1 MKFLASLR
9 ALCSALFHSKHV
21 DAEMDEEMRLH
32 IQNRAHDLERSG
44 LSRGEAERRA
54 RIEFGGVERFKEEV
68 RETGWMTHLDS
79 SLRDFQYAFRSLRKD
94 RRFVGTAVFALAL
107 GIGAA
112 TVAFSA
118 FYNLLFDAFA
128 AKDAGQL
135 AVLSVQNADLGERPE
150 INLVPLEGSLSD
162 LDVIRRQSQ
171 SFEDLAGS
179 AHGIE
184 LLNDGK
190 DNHQVYVAHVT
201 GNAFEFYGVAPLLGR
216 GIIADDSK
224 AGAMPVFVMGYRTW
238 MGEFGADPGLVGKNF
253 LLNGEQRTLVG
264 VMPPRFQA
272 FGAMQ
277 QIWAPIK
284 DSRGA
289 AGNASEP
296 SVGMIMARLKRGVKT
311 DSASA
316 ELDVIVKALAK
327 SKPNEFPKHFTA
339 RVQTATDFLMG
350 PWGIGS
356 AGGAET
362 EHFDI
367 KHMLYDLLAG
377 VLLLLLIACSGVAN
391 LLLARGAM
399 REKEIAVR
407 SALGATRWRLVRQL
421 LVESSVL
428 AFAACALGCFL
439 AYFGVKGVAA
449 VVPHKGQSIGGE
461 AILGLDFTVLFF
473 TLGVTAVTTLLCG
486 LAPAL
491 HAVGRDLQLQ
501 LTGSGKGTAGSL
513 RHGRFRAGL
522 VIVEVALSIVLLT
535 GAGLMIRSF
544 YELTHIDLGFNDKNL
559 LFVATWSPRR
569 GDEKPEEQAV
579 KFKKIVERL
588 KVLPGVTELAI
599 NNSLPGYNPS
609 KRYEATVPG
618 STRSERAGFDKCSE
632 SLLRTLEMKMV
643 SGRWL
648 SPSDVDSGQHVA
660 VINQTMATHFFGT
673 ENPLGRQVLVRGFED
688 KSQPPRDA
696 YFQVIGVLRDVKDFG
711 PQVPVL
717 PMAFIPHT
725 IGDGGLSYF
734 GGGILFLRTKGDPGL
749 LMNAVRN
756 EVWAVDRDQMFSP
769 ETGPYTE
776 EFYRLTY
783 SAHEFGLTT
792 FTGVAGIALV
802 LVVIGVFSVMAYT
815 VSLRTQEIGVRMAL
829 GAQQGEILRMVLGKG
844 FVLLA
849 AGICIGLF
857 ASYGLTRFLKSQI
870 WGVSATDP
878 WTFGAVVALVV
889 IAGLAACLLP
899 ARRAAS
905 VDPLVALRYE

>member
-1 MKFLASLR
+1 
-9 ALCSALFHSKHV
+9 
-21 DAEMDEEMRLH
+21 MDRL
-32 IQNRAHDLERSG
+32 I
-44 LSRGEAERRA
+44 
-54 RIEFGGVERFKEEV
+54 
-68 RETGWMTHLDS
+68 
-79 SLRDFQYAFRSLRKD
+79 RDFRYALRSLRKD

-112 TVAFSA
+112 TVAFSG
-118 FYNLLFDAFA
+118 FYNLLFNAFA
-128 AKDAGQL
+128 AKDASRL
-135 AVLSVQNADLGERPE
+135 VVFSVQNAESLGLPE
-150 INLVPLEGSLSD
+150 LNLQPLEGSLSD
-162 LDVIRRQSQ
+162 LDAIRGQSQ
-171 SFEDLAGS
+171 AFENVVGF

-190 DNHQVYVAHVT
+190 DNHQVYVAKVT
-201 GNAFEFYGVAPLLGR
+201 GNAFDFYGVPPMLGR
-216 GIIADDSK
+216 GILVDDAK
-224 AGAMPVFVMGYRTW
+224 PGAEPVFVMGYRAW
-238 MGEFGADPGLVGKNF
+238 RGEFGADPSLVGRNF

-272 FGAMQ
+272 FGALQ
-277 QIWAPIK
+277 QVWVPII
-284 DSRGA
+284 DTRGA
-289 AGNASEP
+289 GGGVSEP
-296 SVGMIMARLKRGVKT
+296 FVGTFMARLKPGESIE
-311 DSASA
+311 DASA
-316 ELDVIVKALAK
+316 ELDVIVKRLAQ
-327 SKPNEFPKHFTA
+327 SKPKEFPKHFTA
-339 RVQTATDFLMG
+339 RVQSATDFLMG

-356 AGGAET
+356 AGGPET

-377 VLLLLLIACSGVAN
+377 VMMLLLIACSGVAN
-391 LLLARGAM
+391 LLLARAAV

-407 SALGATRWRLVRQL
+407 LALGATRWRLVRQL

-428 AFAACALGCFL
+428 AIAACALGCVF

-461 AILGLDFTVLFF
+461 AVIGLDFTVLLF
-473 TLGVTAVTTLLCG
+473 TLGLTALTAVPCG
-486 LAPAL
+486 LAPAIHTL
-491 HAVGRDLQLQ
+491 GRDLQPQ
-501 LTGSGKGTAGSL
+501 LTGSGKGTSGSF
-513 RHGRFRAGL
+513 RHGKFRTGL

-544 YELTHIDLGFNDKNL
+544 YELTHIDLGFNAKNL

-569 GDEKPEEQAV
+569 GDDKPEHLAINFE
-579 KFKKIVERL
+579 KIVERL
-588 KVLPGVTELAI
+588 KALPGVTELAI

-609 KRYEATVPG
+609 RRYEATVPG
-618 STRSERAGFDKCSE
+618 STHSERAGFDKCSE
-632 SLLRTLEMKMV
+632 SLLRTLEMRMV

-648 SPSDVDSGQHVA
+648 SQGDVDSGQHVA
-660 VINQTMATHFFGT
+660 VINQTMATHFFGM
-673 ENPLGRQVLVRGFED
+673 ENPLGRQVLAKAFED

-696 YFQVIGVLRDVKDFG
+696 YFQVVGVIRDVKDFG

-749 LMNAVRN
+749 LMNAMRN
-756 EVWAVDRDQMFSP
+756 EVWAVDRNQMFSP

-783 SAHEFGLTT
+783 SAHEFGLMT
-792 FTGVAGIALV
+792 FTGVAGVALV

-829 GAQQGEILRMVLGKG
+829 GAQQGEILRMVLRKG

-849 AGICIGLF
+849 AGIAIGLF
-857 ASYGLTRFLKSQI
+857 ASFGLTRFLASQI

-878 WTFGAVVALVV
+878 WTFGAVVGLVV
-889 IAGLAACLLP
+889 AVGLAASYLP
-899 ARRAAS
+899 ARRATQ